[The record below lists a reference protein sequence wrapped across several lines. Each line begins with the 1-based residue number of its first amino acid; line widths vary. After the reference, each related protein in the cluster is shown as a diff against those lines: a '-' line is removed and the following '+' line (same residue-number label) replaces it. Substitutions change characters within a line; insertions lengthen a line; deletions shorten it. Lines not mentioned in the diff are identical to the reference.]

1 MYYKFRLLCMVAKT
15 MAEQKFCQDC
25 TQNRDCRKAYNQL
38 GSTEGPSVVVKVIV
52 AFLLPVVVFIGSLAA
67 FGKVLAKAVDSKE
80 LQTIVSFF
88 VSVLITF
95 IFVVSCSLLVARR
108 SSK

>member
-1 MYYKFRLLCMVAKT
+1 
-15 MAEQKFCQDC
+15 MAEQKFCQEC
-25 TQNRDCRKAYNQL
+25 SQKHECQEVYQQL
-38 GSTEGPSVVVKVIV
+38 GDIKGSSVVFKVIV

-67 FGKVLAKAVDSKE
+67 FGKVLAKAVDSKD

>member
-15 MAEQKFCQDC
+15 MAEQKFCHDC

-38 GSTEGPSVVVKVIV
+38 GSTEGPSVAVKVIV

-67 FGKVLAKAVDSKE
+67 FGQVLAKAVNSKE
-80 LQTIVSFF
+80 LQTVLSFLIAILVTF
-88 VSVLITF
+88 VCILI
-95 IFVVSCSLLVARR
+95 IKAIKRR
-108 SSK
+108 AG

>member
-1 MYYKFRLLCMVAKT
+1 
-15 MAEQKFCQDC
+15 MAEQKFCRDC

-38 GSTEGPSVVVKVIV
+38 GSTEGPSVVVKVLV

-80 LQTIVSFF
+80 LQTVLSFLIAMLVTF
-88 VSVLITF
+88 VCILI
-95 IFVVSCSLLVARR
+95 IKAINRCVVKR
-108 SSK
+108 

>member
-1 MYYKFRLLCMVAKT
+1 

-80 LQTIVSFF
+80 LQTVLSFLIAMLVTF
-88 VSVLITF
+88 VCILI
-95 IFVVSCSLLVARR
+95 IKAINRR
-108 SSK
+108 AG

>member
-1 MYYKFRLLCMVAKT
+1 

-80 LQTIVSFF
+80 LQMVLSFLIAMLVTF
-88 VSVLITF
+88 VCILI
-95 IFVVSCSLLVARR
+95 IKAINRR
-108 SSK
+108 AG